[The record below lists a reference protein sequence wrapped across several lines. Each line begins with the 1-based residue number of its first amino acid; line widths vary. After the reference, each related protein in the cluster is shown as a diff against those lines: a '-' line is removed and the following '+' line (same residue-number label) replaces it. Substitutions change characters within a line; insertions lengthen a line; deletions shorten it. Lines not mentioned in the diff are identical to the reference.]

1 LKKRKLHTERRI
13 TIDEDS
19 VVLEDKS
26 IVYSRLDTKD
36 EVFFWCYESRLI
48 DDMNKNEI
56 RLVFLLARMA
66 QYNTNIISLSEYFL
80 QEISKNLLVDV
91 RWVKRGIN
99 GFVEKKIL
107 IPLDKVTYRLS
118 PLYFWRG
125 GSKERLK
132 VLRIMVQDAI
142 I

>member
-1 LKKRKLHTERRI
+1 
-13 TIDEDS
+13 
-19 VVLEDKS
+19 
-26 IVYSRLDTKD
+26 
-36 EVFFWCYESRLI
+36 
-48 DDMNKNEI
+48 
-56 RLVFLLARMA
+56 
-66 QYNTNIISLSEYFL
+66 
-80 QEISKNLLVDV
+80 VDV

>member
-1 LKKRKLHTERRI
+1 
-13 TIDEDS
+13 
-19 VVLEDKS
+19 
-26 IVYSRLDTKD
+26 
-36 EVFFWCYESRLI
+36 
-48 DDMNKNEI
+48 MNKNEI
-56 RLVFLLARMA
+56 RLVFLFARMA
-66 QYNTNIISLSEYFL
+66 QYNTNIVSLSEYFL

-107 IPLDKVTYRLS
+107 LPLDKVTYRLN

-132 VLRIMVQDAI
+132 VLRFMVQDAI